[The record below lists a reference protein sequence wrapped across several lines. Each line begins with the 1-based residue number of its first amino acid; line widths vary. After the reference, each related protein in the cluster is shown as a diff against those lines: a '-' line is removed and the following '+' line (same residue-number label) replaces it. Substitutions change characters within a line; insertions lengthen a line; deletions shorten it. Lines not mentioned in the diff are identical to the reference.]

1 MNSEYNSESNID
13 SNIVFNIKYNWN
25 QLLFTADILVQQGGL
40 SEEQLS
46 KIIDI
51 VDIKKIV
58 KFNKLSNQF
67 IEKYIIPRIDYDD
80 YDGIDLYDIE
90 KYQKN

>member
-1 MNSEYNSESNID
+1 MNTEQYT
-13 SNIVFNIKYNWN
+13 WN
-25 QLLFTADILVQQGGL
+25 NLLFTADILVQKGIL
-40 SEEQLS
+40 NESQLAS
-46 KIIDI
+46 IIDL

-58 KFNKLSNQF
+58 KFNKLSNDF

-90 KYQKN
+90 KYQRMLILLDTNIISE